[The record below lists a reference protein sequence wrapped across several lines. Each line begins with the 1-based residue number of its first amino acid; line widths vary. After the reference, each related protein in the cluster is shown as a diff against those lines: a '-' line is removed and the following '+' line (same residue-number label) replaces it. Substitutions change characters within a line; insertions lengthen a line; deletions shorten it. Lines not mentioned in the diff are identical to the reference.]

1 MEHFKLCG
9 LLFLFNPLLI
19 WGFIMLLYFCL
30 FVCCLYVVVFFVCFW
45 GMYFTLF
52 VPLFFACFFLFRL
65 FVFVLLFFSK
75 YGRMIRL
82 TFYFPYI
89 NIIAQSKK
97 CFVFLQFAF
106 PVLTNCNVIYIY
118 INVKVYFPQSLRQQW
133 VTGPRHK
140 HGYRTF
146 NIGGVGILVAGLAKC
161 KYNGA
166 SPGGQC
172 RTNRFSTFRELHK

>member
-1 MEHFKLCG
+1 
-9 LLFLFNPLLI
+9 
-19 WGFIMLLYFCL
+19 
-30 FVCCLYVVVFFVCFW
+30 
-45 GMYFTLF
+45 
-52 VPLFFACFFLFRL
+52 
-65 FVFVLLFFSK
+65 
-75 YGRMIRL
+75 MIIL

-89 NIIAQSKK
+89 NIISQSKK

-146 NIGGVGILVAGLAKC
+146 NIGGVGILVAGLAKV
-161 KYNGA
+161 
-166 SPGGQC
+166 
-172 RTNRFSTFRELHK
+172 